1 MRVIRANQGRRGL
14 MLAERGRGEPYKILP
29 RLSAASR
36 GSVYLLECAASGCK
50 PTKPA
55 SGKLMLRIP
64 PEVHGAALVA
74 AQANGISLNQW
85 AGWVLAE
92 ATQANRPQGRRC
104 DHRISYQ
111 RLLDQRRPSQPYR
124 ILPAAPDR

>member
-1 MRVIRANQGRRGL
+1 MNRMTYRGFTARIDFDDRDDLFVGRVLGL
-14 MLAERGRGEPYKILP
+14 PATVRISFHGKTVAELAQDFHHAIDF
-29 RLSAASR
+29 
-36 GSVYLLECAASGCK
+36 YLKECAASGRE

-85 AGWVLAE
+85 AGRVLAE
-92 ATQANRPQGRRC
+92 AAQANRPP
-104 DHRISYQ
+104 
-111 RLLDQRRPSQPYR
+111 RPE
-124 ILPAAPDR
+124 I